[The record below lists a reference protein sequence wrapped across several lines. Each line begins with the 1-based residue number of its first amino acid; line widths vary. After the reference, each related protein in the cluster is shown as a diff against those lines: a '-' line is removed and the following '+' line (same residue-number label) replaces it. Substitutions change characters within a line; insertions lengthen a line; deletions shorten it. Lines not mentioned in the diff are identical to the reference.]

1 MHIAFLTVEYPPLPC
16 GGIGTSIRNLASALV
31 AHGHRVTIVGYGR
44 NWRCEDADGI
54 AVRFH
59 EYPRVRWIG
68 LVLSRLLMR
77 QELCRMVRH
86 EGLDVVE
93 AHDWLGP
100 SAGLR
105 VPCPVVIRC
114 HGSAT
119 YFAHILGEKVRWST
133 RVLETAALREADSI
147 ASVSRFTAD
156 VTKRLFGLNDTFR
169 VIPNGIDLA
178 RFRAVSLEESEP
190 DLVLY
195 FGTVVRKKGVLDLCM
210 AFSIVATR
218 HPQSRLLVVGRD
230 SADRLTGSPSTWAL
244 CEETLSEEARK
255 RTTYVGPKPYDCIQE
270 YVRKAAVCVFPSHAE
285 ALPLAWMEAMACAKP
300 VVASNIGWATE
311 MIEDGVSGI
320 LLHPADHEAWA
331 DAIIGILRDRDRAV
345 ALGTAARRVVE
356 ERFASE
362 VVMEQSVKWYQ
373 EVIHGRRS

>member
-1 MHIAFLTVEYPPLPC
+1 
-16 GGIGTSIRNLASALV
+16 
-31 AHGHRVTIVGYGR
+31 
-44 NWRCEDADGI
+44 
-54 AVRFH
+54 
-59 EYPRVRWIG
+59 
-68 LVLSRLLMR
+68 
-77 QELCRMVRH
+77 MVWH

-114 HGSAT
+114 NGSAT

-195 FGTVVRKKGVLDLCM
+195 FGTVVRKKGVLDLCR